1 MSAWDSRFID
11 VGGIRTHYLEAG
23 RGPTLVLLHSGE
35 FGGCA
40 QLSWEHN
47 IGAFAEHFRVI
58 APDWLGFGKTDKLYD
73 FVQGHRRLLSHMADF
88 LAAMRIDAAD
98 FVGNSMG
105 GTFLARVAAS
115 PQPLFP
121 IRRLVLASGGGF
133 APDNAARRALLDY
146 DCTPDAMRALL
157 RAVFHDPRFA
167 ADEAYVQR
175 RLALTLEPGV
185 WECTA
190 AARFRSPAMGV
201 PQQFGKAD
209 DIPYEQIAAP
219 TLIVAGANDQ
229 LRLPGYAQE
238 LHQRIAGSRL
248 LVLDD
253 CGHCP
258 NIEKAAQFNT
268 AVIDFL
274 TR

>member
-1 MSAWDSRFID
+1 MAAWESRFID

-47 IGAFAEHFRVI
+47 IAAFAEHFRVL

-73 FVQGHRRLLSHMADF
+73 FALGHRRLLSHMAGF
-88 LAAMRIDAAD
+88 LAALRIDEAD
-98 FVGNSMG
+98 FIGNSMG
-105 GTFLARVAAS
+105 GTFLARVAVS
-115 PQPLFP
+115 PQPAFP
-121 IRRLVLASGGGF
+121 IRRMVLASGGGF

-146 DCTPDAMRALL
+146 DCTADAMRALL

-167 ADEAYVQR
+167 ADDAYVQR
-175 RLALTLEPGV
+175 RLAMTLEPGV

-190 AARFRSPAMGV
+190 AARFRSPAMDT
-201 PQQFGKAD
+201 PRQFGKAD
-209 DIPYEQIAAP
+209 DIPYEQIAVP

-229 LRLPGYAQE
+229 LRLPGYAQDM
-238 LHQRIAGSRL
+238 HQRIAGSRL
-248 LVLDD
+248 RVLDR

-258 NIEKAAQFNT
+258 NIEQAAQFNA
-268 AVIDFL
+268 AVLDFL

>member
-73 FVQGHRRLLSHMADF
+73 FAQGHRRLLSHMADF

-105 GTFLARVAAS
+105 GTFLARVAAN

-133 APDNAARRALLDY
+133 APDNAARRALLGY

-201 PQQFGKAD
+201 PQEFGKAD

-258 NIEKAAQFNT
+258 NIEKAAQFSA

>member
-1 MSAWDSRFID
+1 MAAWDSHFID
-11 VGGIRTHYLEAG
+11 VGGIRTHYLAAG
-23 RGPTLVLLHSGE
+23 NGPTLVLLHSGE

-40 QLSWEHN
+40 ELSWEHN
-47 IGAFAEHFRVI
+47 IGAFAEHFRII

-73 FVQGHRRLLSHMADF
+73 FALGHRRLLSHMADF
-88 LAAMRIDAAD
+88 LAAMRIDEAD
-98 FVGNSMG
+98 FIGNSMG

-115 PQPLFP
+115 AKPMFP
-121 IRRLVLASGGGF
+121 IRRMVLASGGGF
-133 APDNAARRALLDY
+133 APDNAARRALVEY
-146 DCTPDAMRALL
+146 DCTADAMRALL
-157 RAVFHDPRFA
+157 RAAFHDPRFA
-167 ADEAYVQR
+167 VDEAYVQR
-175 RLALTLEPGV
+175 RLAMTLEPGV
-185 WECTA
+185 WECAA

-201 PQQFGKAD
+201 PRQFGKAD
-209 DIPYEQIAAP
+209 DTPYEQIAAP
-219 TLIVAGANDQ
+219 TLIVAGAEDQ

-258 NIEKAAQFNT
+258 NIEKAAQFNA

-274 TR
+274 TH

>member
-1 MSAWDSRFID
+1 MAAWDSRYVD

-40 QLSWEHN
+40 ELSWEHN
-47 IGAFAEHFRVI
+47 IGGFAEHCRVI
-58 APDWLGFGKTDKLYD
+58 APDWLGFGRTDKLYD
-73 FVQGHRRLLSHMADF
+73 FAQGHRRVLSHMASF
-88 LAAMRIDAAD
+88 LREMRIDAAD

-115 PQPLFP
+115 ANPAFP
-121 IRRLVLASGGGF
+121 VRRLVLASGGGF
-133 APDNAARRALLDY
+133 APDNAARRALQDY

-175 RLALTLEPGV
+175 RVALTLEPGV
-185 WECTA
+185 WECAA
-190 AARFRSPAMGV
+190 AARFRSPAST
-201 PQQFGKAD
+201 PPAQFGRPD
-209 DIPYEQIAAP
+209 DIPYEQITAP
-219 TLIVAGANDQ
+219 TLIVAGADDQ
-229 LRLPGYAQE
+229 LRLPGYADE
-238 LHQRIAGSRL
+238 LHRRIAGSRL
-248 LVLDD
+248 TVLER

-258 NIEKAAQFNT
+258 NIEQPAAFNA
-268 AVIDFL
+268 AVLAFL
-274 TR
+274 GH

>member
-1 MSAWDSRFID
+1 MAAWDSRYLD
-11 VGGIRTHYLEAG
+11 VGGIRTHYLQAG
-23 RGPTLVLLHSGE
+23 QGPTLVLLHSGE

-40 QLSWEHN
+40 ELSWEHN
-47 IGAFAEHFRVI
+47 IGTLAGHFRVI

-73 FVQGHRRLLSHMADF
+73 FAQGHRRLLSHMAAF
-88 LAAMRIDAAD
+88 LREMRIEEAD

-157 RAVFHDPRFA
+157 RAAFHDPRFA
-167 ADEAYVQR
+167 ADDAYVQR

-185 WECTA
+185 WECAA
-190 AARFRSPAMGV
+190 AARFRSPAGSA
-201 PQQFGKAD
+201 PPQFGKPD
-209 DIPYEQIAAP
+209 DIAYEQIAAP
-219 TLIVAGANDQ
+219 TLIVAGADDQ
-229 LRLPGYAQE
+229 LRLPGYADE
-238 LHQRIAGSRL
+238 LHRRIRGSQIK
-248 LVLDD
+248 VLAD

-258 NIEKAAQFNT
+258 NIEQPAEFNAAVL
-268 AVIDFL
+268 AFL
-274 TR
+274 GH